1 MKGVIA
7 VGSYRSSVAAST
19 TSPEGGQKLDWT
31 QLGSRVSSGQ
41 IHIHRASLPSPPRA
55 EGGGVQRRGKSAK
68 QHTQLGILLRAIE
81 SFDRYTCIY
90 ILCGTS
96 ACNQTLKSYC
106 NNIV

>member
-1 MKGVIA
+1 MKGVIS

-31 QLGSRVSSGQ
+31 QLGSGVSSGQ
-41 IHIHRASLPSPPRA
+41 IHRASLPSPPRA

-81 SFDRYTCIY
+81 SFDRY
-90 ILCGTS
+90 ILYMTVYTFY
-96 ACNQTLKSYC
+96 AVLVHVIRHYC